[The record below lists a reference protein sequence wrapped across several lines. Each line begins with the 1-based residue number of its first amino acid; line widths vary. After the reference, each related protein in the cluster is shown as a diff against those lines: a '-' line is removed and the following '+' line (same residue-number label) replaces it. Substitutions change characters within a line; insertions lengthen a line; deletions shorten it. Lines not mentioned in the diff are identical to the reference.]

1 MDSVKIGFIG
11 LGGRGSGLADLV
23 VKMDD
28 VTIPAVSDVY
38 QDRVDKKI
46 ERIEELKGYRP
57 YGYNDYRQM
66 LDRGDLNGVVIA
78 SSWTGTE
85 IPWMSAPMG
94 KSILKEVSLLYVIPK
109 ESVSLG

>member
-46 ERIEELKGYRP
+46 ERIEEL
-57 YGYNDYRQM
+57 
-66 LDRGDLNGVVIA
+66 
-78 SSWTGTE
+78 
-85 IPWMSAPMG
+85 
-94 KSILKEVSLLYVIPK
+94 
-109 ESVSLG
+109 